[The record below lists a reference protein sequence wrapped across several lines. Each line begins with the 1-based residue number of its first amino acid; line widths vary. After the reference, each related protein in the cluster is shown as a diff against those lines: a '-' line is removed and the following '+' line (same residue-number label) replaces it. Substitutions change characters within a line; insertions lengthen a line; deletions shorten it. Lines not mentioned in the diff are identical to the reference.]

1 MNAVTLS
8 RPADVTTL
16 DDLCARFEQEEAANN
31 PDATVA
37 LDGVR
42 MTAEGTLRLPAV
54 SGEFALN
61 DWSRRQLAKV
71 CGLSWDRWFENAPPI
86 DRAEELNR
94 RLARASGTV
103 CVRTT
108 SHVADGVEGN
118 GTIRAFVSTDYSA
131 VSDALV
137 ARVLHDAL
145 RGIEDHVRI
154 VRYAMTDLSTTFV
167 VRVGDKL
174 TPSAEVGGLE
184 GCVYVRNSGV
194 GYARLVVGLLLNR
207 LACKN
212 GLIVSLPGAT
222 LVRAA
227 HRFLDA
233 ARISERLTE
242 GLRDLPA
249 KLHRGA
255 RELAEATHAEVAN
268 VELELRDVL
277 REARLPLRLVTPVM
291 AAYAREPRPTR
302 FGIVSA
308 LTLHAQEET
317 PEVRHGLERAAGLY
331 LAQG

>member
-1 MNAVTLS
+1 
-8 RPADVTTL
+8 
-16 DDLCARFEQEEAANN
+16 
-31 PDATVA
+31 
-37 LDGVR
+37 
-42 MTAEGTLRLPAV
+42 
-54 SGEFALN
+54 
-61 DWSRRQLAKV
+61 
-71 CGLSWDRWFENAPPI
+71 
-86 DRAEELNR
+86 
-94 RLARASGTV
+94 
-103 CVRTT
+103 
-108 SHVADGVEGN
+108 
-118 GTIRAFVSTDYSA
+118 
-131 VSDALV
+131 
-137 ARVLHDAL
+137 
-145 RGIEDHVRI
+145 
-154 VRYAMTDLSTTFV
+154 
-167 VRVGDKL
+167 
-174 TPSAEVGGLE
+174 
-184 GCVYVRNSGV
+184 
-194 GYARLVVGLLLNR
+194 